1 MRCLWSRGLAFL
13 GLWLIIS
20 GVSASDLAVGLVAAL
35 AAACASVR
43 LLPCVDAPLNL
54 RACVEMTLQL
64 PFPIVVAGADIAR
77 RALHPALPLHP
88 GFIRYASRLPE
99 GLPRSAFTVLV
110 SMQPGSVPIAGHRS
124 DSFTIHCIDDTRPVG
139 AALEADEARL
149 STAFG
154 LDRAH
159 G

>member
-1 MRCLWSRGLAFL
+1 MRCLWSRVLAFL

-35 AAACASVR
+35 AAACASIR
-43 LLPCVDAPLNL
+43 LLPCVDVRLNL
-54 RACVEMTLQL
+54 RACARMALRLPLQ
-64 PFPIVVAGADIAR
+64 IAVAGADIAR

-99 GLPRSAFTVLV
+99 GLPRSAFTILV

-124 DSFTIHCIDDTRPVG
+124 NDFVIHCIDDTLPVG

-149 STAFG
+149 STASG